1 MPTSHG
7 ANSSQAA
14 EEIRAGG
21 RRPRMRPQAAPRSRP
36 ELPTPSA
43 VAAGKRPSSRPSDE
57 QSRKK
62 IQKAA
67 PGTPGIAN
75 QRMPVKVT
83 SHPLREGRV
92 DNHLS
97 PPSTAAS
104 GSTSFPPSQSS
115 GLGSVASFTG
125 RAGPRSALHSG
136 SLELASVLES
146 VKRLLE
152 RYCLRVAPFIA
163 PGEEMIDVSAE

>member
-14 EEIRAGG
+14 EAIRTGG
-21 RRPRMRPQAAPRSRP
+21 RRPRIRPQAAPRSHP
-36 ELPTPSA
+36 EHPTPSA
-43 VAAGKRPSSRPSDE
+43 VAAGKRPTPRPSDE
-57 QSRKK
+57 QSRQK
-62 IQKAA
+62 IRKAA
-67 PGTPGIAN
+67 PDTTGIAN
-75 QRMPVKVT
+75 QRIPVRVT

-92 DNHLS
+92 DNHS

-104 GSTSFPPSQSS
+104 GTSFSSSQSS

-152 RYCLRVAPFIA
+152 RYCLRVAPFVA

>member
-1 MPTSHG
+1 MPTPR
-7 ANSSQAA
+7 ANSSQTA
-14 EEIRAGG
+14 EELPTRG
-21 RRPRMRPQAAPRSRP
+21 RRPRIRPQAAPRSHP

-43 VAAGKRPSSRPSDE
+43 VAAGKRPTPRPSDE
-57 QSRKK
+57 QSRQK
-62 IQKAA
+62 IRKAA
-67 PGTPGIAN
+67 PATTGIAN
-75 QRMPVKVT
+75 QRIPVRVT

-92 DNHLS
+92 DNHS

-104 GSTSFPPSQSS
+104 GSTSFSSSQSS

-152 RYCLRVAPFIA
+152 RYCLRVAPFVA